1 MIDDIHILNAL
12 TMLEIFAGGHLF
24 AGWNARRSRFP
35 WRVALSACCCLAW
48 AYIVPMTSLLDGL
61 VLYGSV
67 VYGSFFILIWG
78 GLLFCYRESP
88 WVVLFNA
95 VVGYTLQHGVSG
107 LSDMLDYVGVY
118 EILPVPALAIV
129 LHLGLAAILYACCYR
144 LLSPRIRRQG
154 RVVVDSSAMLVL
166 STIAILVDIV
176 IGLFIMKL
184 DETDHNT
191 GYLLLLAMYNVL
203 VCMFLL
209 YILFTL
215 VTNRGFE
222 LEMRVMEGMLAEQR
236 RQFEMS
242 SRTIDL
248 INRKCHDLKYQIRR
262 LGNGDVRVDRGALRE
277 LENAVDIY
285 DSTVDSGNRALDVIL
300 TEKRLLCD
308 QRGIELTCMADGKAL
323 SSLEDPEIYALFG
336 NILDNAIEAVERLP
350 QSAGRDITLIVRRQ
364 GVMVSIHEENRC
376 AETPRF
382 HDGLPVTAKDNEP
395 GWHGFG
401 MRSIRSIVEG
411 HGGVLT
417 VGAEHGTFRLDAV
430 LPIAA
435 FTETNQCR

>member
-1 MIDDIHILNAL
+1 MVDNIHILNVL
-12 TMLEIFAGGHLF
+12 TMLEILVGGHLF
-24 AGWNARRSRFP
+24 AGWNARRDRFP
-35 WRVALSACCCLAW
+35 WRMTLSACCCLIW
-48 AYIVPMTSLLDGL
+48 AYMVPMESSFDGF

-67 VYGSFFILIWG
+67 VYGSFFLLIWC
-78 GLLFCYRESP
+78 GLLCCYRESA

-107 LSDMLDYVGVY
+107 LSDMLDYFGVY
-118 EILPVPALAIV
+118 GIMPTPVLAIV
-129 LHLGLAAILYACCYR
+129 LHLGLAAVLYACCYR
-144 LLSPRIRRQG
+144 LLAPRIRRQG
-154 RVVVDSSAMLVL
+154 RIVIDSRAMLAL
-166 STIAILVDIV
+166 SAIAILVDIV
-176 IGLFIMKL
+176 IGLFIIEL
-184 DETDHNT
+184 GEQDHNT

-209 YILFTL
+209 YVLFTL

-222 LEMRVMEGMLAEQR
+222 LEMRVMEQMLAEQR

-262 LGNGDVRVDRGALRE
+262 LGGGDMCADPGALRE

-285 DSTVDSGNRALDVIL
+285 DSSVDSGNRALDVIL

-336 NILDNAIEAVERLP
+336 NILDNAIEAVEHVP
-350 QSAGRDITLIVRRQ
+350 QSVGRDITLIVRRQ
-364 GVMVSIHEENRC
+364 GMMVSIHEENRC
-376 AETPRF
+376 AGALEFR
-382 HDGLPVTAKDNEP
+382 DGLPVTTKADEP

-401 MRSIRSIVEG
+401 MRSIRSIIEG

-417 VGAEHGTFRLDAV
+417 VGVDHEVFQLDAV
-430 LPIAA
+430 LHIAS
-435 FTETNQCR
+435 ETD